1 MPVIDPK
8 HNRSGSVVASDLRQ
22 LIERIERLE
31 EDKAGIA
38 RDIRDVFSEAKG
50 RGFDTRT
57 MRQVL
62 KIRKV
67 EVADQREQQ
76 SLLDLYM
83 HALGM
88 LPLFEG
94 E

>member
-1 MPVIDPK
+1 MPIIDPK
-8 HNRSGSVVASDLRQ
+8 HNRSGGVVASDLRQ

-62 KIRKV
+62 QIRKV
-67 EVADQREQQ
+67 DVADQREQQ